1 MERLF
6 AIEITLTHNQ
16 AQALAACLQQLKLT
30 HIQPLAVN
38 DLQAQWAYQGTQAI
52 QHALSECGFWPR
64 T

>member
-16 AQALAACLQQLKLT
+16 AQALASYLKALKLA

-38 DLQAQWAYQGTQAI
+38 DLQARWAWQGTRAI
-52 QHALSECGFWPR
+52 QHALSECGFRPH

>member
-6 AIEITLTHNQ
+6 AIEITLSQNQ
-16 AQALAACLQQLKLT
+16 AQALTAYLQRLKLA

-38 DLQAQWAYQGTQAI
+38 DLQAQWAWQGTRAFQR
-52 QHALSECGFWPR
+52 ALSECGFLPR

>member
-16 AQALAACLQQLKLT
+16 AQALASYLTALKLT

-38 DLQAQWAYQGTQAI
+38 DLQAQWAYQGTRALQR
-52 QHALSECGFWPR
+52 ALSECGFWPR